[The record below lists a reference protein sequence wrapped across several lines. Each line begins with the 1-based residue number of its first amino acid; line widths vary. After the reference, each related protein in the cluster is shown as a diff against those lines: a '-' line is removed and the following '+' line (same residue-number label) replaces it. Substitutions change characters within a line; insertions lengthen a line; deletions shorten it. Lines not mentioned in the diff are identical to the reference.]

1 MRSDVI
7 FEWPL
12 NYWMTHPTFFSLLE
26 VVSKAP
32 LFVSFSVYGFLQML
46 LNGVEINT
54 DLESFLSFCISS
66 QPPVTQLLVD
76 SPSVYL
82 DQERL
87 LVRTLL
93 PGLMIEVSLGLI

>member
-1 MRSDVI
+1 MKKVTNCDVGGRESRIWHLRTDII
-7 FEWPL
+7 FEWLL
-12 NYWMTHPTFFSLLE
+12 NYWMTYPTFSLLE

-76 SPSVYL
+76 SPSVY
-82 DQERL
+82 R
-87 LVRTLL
+87 V
-93 PGLMIEVSLGLI
+93 